1 MREVRSGA
9 MWTPSDDRT
18 LVCVRL
24 TEFGHPES
32 AQWLFDLWG
41 SINRKVPAWGSLS
54 WHFDILDIL
63 VSIRKHLI
71 LISIID
77 SSLK

>member
-1 MREVRSGA
+1 MAEGN
-9 MWTPSDDRT
+9 RT
-18 LVCVRL
+18 LGAS
-24 TEFGHPES
+24 GHPAS
-32 AQWLFDLWG
+32 SQWLFVSWG

-63 VSIRKHLI
+63 EILSKHLL

-77 SSLK
+77 LSS